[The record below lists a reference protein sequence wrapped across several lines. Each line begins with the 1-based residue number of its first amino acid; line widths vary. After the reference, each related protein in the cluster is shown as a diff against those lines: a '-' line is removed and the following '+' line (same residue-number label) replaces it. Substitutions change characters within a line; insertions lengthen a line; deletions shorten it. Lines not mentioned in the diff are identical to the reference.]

1 MVDAKAQ
8 RLEQRLGS
16 WRLGGSIYMNEGRV
30 GRDTIREGRAGWGDG
45 DS

>member
-1 MVDAKAQ
+1 MVGAKAL
-8 RLEQRLGS
+8 RLEQRLGA

-30 GRDTIREGRAGWGDG
+30 GREELREWRAGWGDG